1 MNLCKSKLES
11 YEDILLSETTHI
23 TTVKEILDSLMAIGE
38 IYSEQTARTK
48 LDSFKKCMYYCSF
61 ASNNPMYLFM
71 AQNILHVSDERIY
84 VHELMYKFL
93 CNKHQFMKFA
103 IFEDVSSKYDPTSFL
118 WDIPEIFM
126 PILTSYILA
135 TASSKEESSTIT
147 FFSKMDEY
155 FNSPLNTYNESTK
168 GIYEKWTNNY
178 LGREYFFHL
187 ENIYNTYA
195 KTSQQQT
202 IIKDSFF
209 SLTKILIDAPV
220 PPDTIPAQMCS
231 LLIHNETNLK
241 KHTDFDSLYPHDEP
255 WEMEFESKL
264 IDSIISTMLQIP
276 NELFSFLETSLDS
289 NSRYKIAVNNFDL
302 FKEKFDSYIK
312 DINSQIEKS
321 KEETVTSYFG
331 IRNDPDIILAIEEKH
346 LIFNESNFNKR
357 IEFLNT
363 AISNYE
369 DELMKKITSFISKVE
384 RASDTKKSSS
394 LHLSKDYFKDFKA
407 DINYRKTLF
416 EKKLNN
422 FNKLPP
428 FLFIHKDGYIKENLS
443 YPLYFF
449 YENDILRLTC
459 ELTHNYY
466 YLSKEHIL
474 NHFKNRGLVFPVL
487 RSNLILFLLNFD
499 QMIEGL

>member
-38 IYSEQTARTK
+38 IYSKQTARTK

-369 DELMKKITSFISKVE
+369 NELMKKITSFISKVE

-394 LHLSKDYFKDFKA
+394 LHLSTDYFKDFKA

-428 FLFIHKDGYIKENLS
+428 FLSMHKDGYIKENLS
-443 YPLYFF
+443 YPMHFL
-449 YENDILRLTC
+449 ENDILRLTY
-459 ELTHNYY
+459 ELTNNYY
-466 YLSKEHIL
+466 DLSKEHIL
-474 NHFKNRGLVFPVL
+474 NHFKNKGLVFPVP
-487 RSNLILFLLNFD
+487 RPNLISFLLNFD

>member
-61 ASNNPMYLFM
+61 ASNNPMYLFK

-276 NELFSFLETSLDS
+276 NELLSFLETSLDN
-289 NSRYKIAVNNFDL
+289 NSIYKIAVNNFDL
-302 FKEKFDSYIK
+302 FKENFDSYIK

-394 LHLSKDYFKDFKA
+394 LHLSTDYFKDFKA

-428 FLFIHKDGYIKENLS
+428 FLSMHKDGYIKENLS
-443 YPLYFF
+443 YPMHFL
-449 YENDILRLTC
+449 ENDILRLTY
-459 ELTHNYY
+459 ELTNNYY
-466 YLSKEHIL
+466 DLSKEHIL
-474 NHFKNRGLVFPVL
+474 NHFKNKGLVFPVP
-487 RSNLILFLLNFD
+487 RPNLISFLLNFD

>member
-38 IYSEQTARTK
+38 IYSKQTARTK

-357 IEFLNT
+357 IEL
-363 AISNYE
+363 
-369 DELMKKITSFISKVE
+369 
-384 RASDTKKSSS
+384 
-394 LHLSKDYFKDFKA
+394 
-407 DINYRKTLF
+407 
-416 EKKLNN
+416 
-422 FNKLPP
+422 
-428 FLFIHKDGYIKENLS
+428 
-443 YPLYFF
+443 
-449 YENDILRLTC
+449 
-459 ELTHNYY
+459 
-466 YLSKEHIL
+466 
-474 NHFKNRGLVFPVL
+474 
-487 RSNLILFLLNFD
+487 
-499 QMIEGL
+499 